1 MRLRPHSHCRS
12 RIACQKGQKRKAEW
26 MARGGRRVY
35 SCVFEDRTWSC
46 DCFEIPFSND
56 RTTQLN
62 PTDLFESLLTTTLEN
77 GPGAAALLLADEMR
91 REEKYPELFE
101 ALKMLH
107 RIELGLPAVHTE
119 ISSANTNTD
128 LAEISPELQD
138 QLDKKLL
145 GACAEVGTALMRKG
159 NLQEGW
165 MYMRA
170 VGDRA
175 AAADAMSKVPVTQDN
190 LDTVLGLLVHE
201 AIDIARG
208 TKLSLEMRGTC
219 NTITMLDTVV
229 SMRGRSDQQAAVGT
243 LVEHVHAE
251 LLSSLKADIVR
262 REKCDASSPVH
273 STNSLEELLSLRPTL
288 LRDGTYHL
296 DTTHLASTVRFARIL
311 DNETQLRLAVD
322 LAQYGRQLHSQYHY
336 PSEEPFADLYPMS
349 LGLFRALFGEHV
361 EAALKMFLQKAESLD
376 PQEHGTVAIE
386 TYADLL
392 TRVGRPAEAMQFLI
406 KKMPRGMR
414 PFGIAPSLLELAEAS
429 KDFQPMLSLAKER
442 RDLVGY
448 AAALLQSVTVR
459 KALPGMDAVPENA

>member
-1 MRLRPHSHCRS
+1 M
-12 RIACQKGQKRKAEW
+12 K
-26 MARGGRRVY
+26 
-35 SCVFEDRTWSC
+35 T
-46 DCFEIPFSND
+46 
-56 RTTQLN
+56 
-62 PTDLFESLLTTTLEN
+62 TDLFETLLTTTVGY
-77 GPGAAALLLADEMR
+77 GPAAAASLLVEEMR

-107 RIELGLPAVHTE
+107 RIELGLPAVHT
-119 ISSANTNTD
+119 D
-128 LAEISPELQD
+128 LSGGNATSQPENMSPELQD

-145 GACAEVGTALMRKG
+145 TACTEVGTALMRKG

-170 VGDRA
+170 VGDRQA
-175 AAADAMSKVPVTQDN
+175 TADAMRDVPVTQDN

-201 AIDIARG
+201 AIDVARG

-219 NTITMLDTVV
+219 NTITMMDSVV
-229 SMRGRSDQQAAVGT
+229 SMRGRADQQAAVGT
-243 LVEHVHAE
+243 LVEHVHLE
-251 LLSSLKADIVR
+251 LLSSLKADIVG
-262 REKCDASSPVH
+262 REKCDASSSVY
-273 STNSLEELLSLRPTL
+273 SAISLEALLSTRPAL

-311 DNETQLRLAVD
+311 DNQHHLRLAAD
-322 LAQYGRQLHSQYHY
+322 IAQYGRQLHSQYQY

-349 LGLFRALFGEHV
+349 LAMFRALLGEHID
-361 EAALKMFLQKAESLD
+361 EALKMFLQKAESLD

-392 TRVGRPAEAMQFLI
+392 TRVGRPTEAMHFLMR
-406 KKMPRGMR
+406 KMPRGMR

-429 KDFQPMLSLAKER
+429 HDFQPMLNHAKDR

-448 AAALLQSVTVR
+448 AAALLQSVTAEYLKGR
-459 KALPGMDAVPENA
+459 